1 MTATAETKIWQALRS
16 RVATIAGYAASQF
29 AWPMD
34 PFTPPQSNG
43 KPLPYLDIA
52 HMPNVNARVLVGSKG
67 PMRRPGIVQIALM
80 WPVAEIGTAS
90 GKVHPDVLI
99 QQAGEIAAHFPTDL
113 CMPFQGVSVRVT
125 KAPDVAQ
132 PMRDEVYW
140 RVPVSIFYET
150 YA

>member
-1 MTATAETKIWQALRS
+1 MPEVGTKIWMAIKA
-16 RVATIAGYAASQF
+16 RVSTLTGYTF

-34 PFTPPQSNG
+34 PFTPPQSGG

-67 PMRRPGIVQIALM
+67 PIRRPGIVQIALM

-90 GKVHPDVLI
+90 GKTHPDVLI
-99 QQAGEIAAHFPTDL
+99 QKAGEIAVHFPTDL
-113 CMPFQGVSVRVT
+113 CMAFQGVSVRVT

-132 PMRDEVYW
+132 PYRDDAYW

>member
-1 MTATAETKIWQALRS
+1 MAATVETRMWLALKARI
-16 RVATIAGYAASQF
+16 ATITGYITSQF

-80 WPVAEIGTAS
+80 WPVSEIGTAP
-90 GKVHPDVLI
+90 GKTHPDVLI
-99 QQAGEIAAHFPTDL
+99 QKVGAVAAHFPTDL
-113 CMPFQGVSVRVT
+113 CMAFQGVSVRVT

-132 PMRDEVYW
+132 PIRDDAYW